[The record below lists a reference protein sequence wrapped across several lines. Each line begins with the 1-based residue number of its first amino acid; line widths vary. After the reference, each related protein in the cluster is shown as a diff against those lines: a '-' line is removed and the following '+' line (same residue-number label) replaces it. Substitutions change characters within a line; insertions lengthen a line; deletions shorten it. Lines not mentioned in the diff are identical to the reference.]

1 MNAADTASK
10 SSRRI
15 FLGKS
20 AAAVAAAYGLTGKAD
35 LLASTTA
42 HPAEKERPYSAS
54 LLRHRFGVNYVPS
67 KRWYY
72 FWNDFDADSVARD
85 LDVIASLGVD
95 HIRMLLIWAYFQP
108 NRTWVS
114 PTHLDRVE
122 KLLVLAG
129 RRGLDV
135 HLSMLNGWFAFKILT
150 PFDDP
155 NKPGDFYCAP
165 RMLQAEE
172 LLFREVAGRVKRH
185 RNFLDSTSVT
195 KWTVAGAPA
204 RTRVR
209 GTLGANGFSP
219 WPNRCVPTKSM

>member
-122 KLLVLAG
+122 KLSYWHFG
-129 RRGLDV
+129 GEPDPDRGLHGSEVERWRDGSNHQRAAREPQRAGSV
-135 HLSMLNGWFAFKILT
+135 RAERALT
-150 PFDDP
+150 
-155 NKPGDFYCAP
+155 
-165 RMLQAEE
+165 
-172 LLFREVAGRVKRH
+172 
-185 RNFLDSTSVT
+185 S
-195 KWTVAGAPA
+195 
-204 RTRVR
+204 RTCR
-209 GTLGANGFSP
+209 S
-219 WPNRCVPTKSM
+219 